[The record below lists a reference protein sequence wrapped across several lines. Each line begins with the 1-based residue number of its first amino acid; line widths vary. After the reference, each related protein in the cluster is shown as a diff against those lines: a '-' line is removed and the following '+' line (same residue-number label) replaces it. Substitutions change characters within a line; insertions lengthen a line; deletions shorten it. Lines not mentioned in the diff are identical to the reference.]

1 MGKRKV
7 VIFYS
12 NDFGGKKQWEQ
23 PKIEAKLK
31 EFEQYDADIHF
42 VLDTSLESNDIP
54 NVRGSHRIERE
65 GPEWVKYNAEE
76 LEAIKDAEVL
86 FVGFHGVSTKL
97 LEAAKALKFV
107 NVMRSGVENINVPA
121 CTDHGVI
128 VSSAPGRVSEPVA
141 DYAVT
146 MILGFNRNL
155 SQRDMAHTHEWPQ
168 NRPEFHPPLIRE
180 ATIGLIG
187 FGIIGK
193 KVVERMKGFGARFI
207 AYDPFANKEAA
218 KAQYGVELLSME
230 EVMSQSDFVSVHA
243 RLLPETE
250 GLIGAKEFSYMKPT
264 AVFINTARAGLI
276 DEKALIDVLKAKKI
290 RGAALDVFSEEPLP
304 KDHPFFTLNLDNVIL
319 TPHQAGGAGDTFT
332 ITTDIVFEEL
342 HRYFK
347 GEKLLN
353 RAN

>member
-12 NDFGGKKQWEQ
+12 DDFMGKKVWEAPHIVKRLQ
-23 PKIEAKLK
+23 
-31 EFEQYDADIHF
+31 EFDQYDADIRF
-42 VLDTSLESNDIP
+42 VLDTSLESNDKP
-54 NVRGSHRIERE
+54 GVRGSHRIERE
-65 GPEWVKYNAEE
+65 GPEWVKYNPEE

-97 LEAAKALKFV
+97 LEAAKQLKLV

-121 CTDHGVI
+121 CTEHGVV
-128 VSSAPGRVSEPVA
+128 VSCAPGRVSEPVA
-141 DYAVT
+141 DYAIA
-146 MILGFNRNL
+146 MIMAFNRYI
-155 SQRDMAHTHEWPQ
+155 SQRDMAHSHAWPQ
-168 NRPEFHPPLIRE
+168 NRPEFHPPLMRE

-193 KVVERMKGFGARFI
+193 KVTQRLSGFGPRII
-207 AYDPFANKEAA
+207 AYDPYANKEDA
-218 KAQYGVELLSME
+218 KALGVEILSME

-243 RLLPETE
+243 RLLPATE
-250 GLIGAKEFSYMKPT
+250 GLIGEKEFSYMKPT
-264 AVFINTARAGLI
+264 AVFINTARAGLV
-276 DEKALIDVLKAKKI
+276 DEAALVEVLKAKKI

-304 KDHPFFTLNLDNVIL
+304 SDHPLMKLDNVIL
-319 TPHQAGGAGDTFT
+319 TPHMAGGAGDTFT
-332 ITTDIVFEEL
+332 ITVDIVKEEL

-353 RAN
+353 RVN